1 VDTIVASVAVGR
13 TPLCAA
19 LAFAV
24 FASAKWHLPAKFPV
38 SLNRPGKESIE
49 MAMTDPIADMLT
61 RVRNA
66 TSAKLPVVDIPASNL
81 KREIARVLQEKGFI
95 KKFVVVED
103 GKQGILKI
111 LLRYTDGA
119 PAIQGIQRV
128 SRPGLRHY
136 VDSAKLPRVRNG
148 LGFAI
153 ISTSQGVMTDHEAR
167 KQNVGGE
174 VLAKVW

>member
-1 VDTIVASVAVGR
+1 
-13 TPLCAA
+13 
-19 LAFAV
+19 
-24 FASAKWHLPAKFPV
+24 
-38 SLNRPGKESIE
+38 

-61 RVRNA
+61 RIRNA
-66 TSAKLPVVDIPASNL
+66 VAAKMPVVDIPASNL
-81 KREIARVLQEKGFI
+81 KREIARVLQEEGFI

-111 LLRYTDGA
+111 LLRYTNGT

-136 VDSAKLPRVRNG
+136 SDVTKLPRVRNG

-153 ISTSQGVMTDHEAR
+153 ISTSQGVMTDHKAR
-167 KQNVGGE
+167 KMSVGGE
-174 VLAKVW
+174 VIAKVW